1 MALASKNRTRKGNPL
16 DERIPKLSL
25 KANLTED
32 DINDL
37 FYTPGIALLE
47 QKQYM
52 AAAAMFLQAK
62 NICDSKKLSEPAV
75 RYLKF
80 FNMAKGLADKDVKS
94 NTNEEGN
101 KKRTIEE
108 TPIFKQKGGKL
119 VPVRT
124 YDDIAGMDAEKLAIE
139 NDFVRPQE
147 YSGLLKQGKGVLF
160 YGPPGTGKSFFIPAI
175 AHRMIEALGG
185 PEHTDIHLF
194 VVSPAEIKG
203 KYIGETEKNLKRYW
217 KRAQSVLIDP
227 RERNGKISKSI
238 IFMDEFDALGG
249 NRASGDANMS
259 TSVNQLLQVLDGSMD
274 DYPDVIFMAATNFP
288 WNLDPAILRRFTMK
302 IFFDLPGHDALAGIV
317 KNALY
322 DTGRVAWTKDE
333 RKRLEPDIDK
343 LANTVS
349 NMLGMKTT
357 SEKAIVDAFSKAGI
371 DKTTAKSFLE
381 NGDHTTH
388 QSALFELGVSSSD
401 AAKII
406 DTALNRIG
414 MKILRRKY
422 PGMDCAPLCIDDGER
437 EEGESFDCK
446 PCNLTPEEKQKLH
459 IQPADVLNDT
469 KEFITA
475 AKMFGSNVNAADYV
489 KLVIYNITGFA
500 PISK

>member
-1 MALASKNRTRKGNPL
+1 MALAAKKTAKKNKTL
-16 DERIPKLSL
+16 DEKTSKVIL

-62 NICDSKKLSEPAV
+62 NICDSKQLLEPAL
-75 RYLKF
+75 RYSKYF
-80 FNMAKGLADKDVKS
+80 TMAKGLADKDVQS
-94 NTNEEGN
+94 NTNESKD
-101 KKRTIEE
+101 KKQKIEE
-108 TPIFKQKGGKL
+108 TPIFKQKGE
-119 VPVRT
+119 PVRT

-139 NDFVRPQE
+139 NDFIRPQE

-175 AHRMIEALGG
+175 AHRMVEALGG
-185 PEHTDIHLF
+185 PDHTDIHLF

-227 RERNGKISKSI
+227 RQRKGKISKSI

-249 NRASGDANMS
+249 NRTNDANMA
-259 TSVNQLLQVLDGSMD
+259 TSVNQLLQVLEGSMN

-322 DTGRVAWTKDE
+322 DNTRVAWTKDD
-333 RKRLEPDIDK
+333 RKRLEPDIEA
-343 LANTVS
+343 LANTVA

-371 DKTTAKSFLE
+371 DKATAKSFLE

-388 QSALFELGVSSSD
+388 NSALFELGVSSSD

-422 PGMDCAPLCIDDGER
+422 PGMDCVPLCIDDGER
-437 EEGESFDCK
+437 EEGEIFDCK
-446 PCNLTPEEKQKLH
+446 PCNLTYDEKQKLR
-459 IQPADVLNDT
+459 IQPSDVLNDT
-469 KEFITA
+469 KEFIVA
-475 AKMFGSNVNAADYV
+475 AKMFGSNVDAADYI

-500 PISK
+500 PKSK